1 MRFRRWLDIK
11 SVMKQNVYHKEKK
24 RGDAGYDPTQKYRLI
39 WDTMTHNMNRII
51 KVGGLDCTG
60 DETSWPNSSYA
71 DVHST
76 LKGKK
81 TDRGGQHVLLLDAR
95 RRYIYAW
102 TPRHSFFPKNKDFTA
117 TGQAE
122 VIRLLDQIA
131 PLIVGAPQEEG
142 DTRRQIFTEPVH
154 LTMDNYFS
162 GDNVMNY
169 LGERGYKATM
179 TCRRDRLPEGIPKDA
194 FHYLK
199 GIKVD
204 RRTRVAR
211 FEQPIVA

>member
-1 MRFRRWLDIK
+1 MIAPVTRLHGLIQVMR
-11 SVMKQNVYHKEKK
+11 MY
-24 RGDAGYDPTQKYRLI
+24 
-39 WDTMTHNMNRII
+39 
-51 KVGGLDCTG
+51 
-60 DETSWPNSSYA
+60 
-71 DVHST
+71 ST

-204 RRTRVAR
+204 QRTRVAR
-211 FEQPIVA
+211 FEQPIVAVKHVNQKEGSEKKNYTRTHVSFQSTGGTN